1 MKYYELREKIIEGIE
16 EEYGSLDKCSDPG
29 FEAGVKAALH
39 ALSDVM
45 ENDDYVNW
53 DDIRDI
59 LKSHLNDEILCKMFN
74 PEDVL

>member
-1 MKYYELREKIIEGIE
+1 MKFYELRQNIIDEFNDRNVQ
-16 EEYGSLDKCSDPG
+16 LQNQSDEFQNG
-29 FEAGVKAALH
+29 FNAALQ

-53 DDIRDI
+53 DDIRDT
-59 LKSHLNDEILCKMFN
+59 LKSRLNCRMFN

>member
-1 MKYYELREKIIEGIE
+1 MKFYELRQNVIDEFNNRHSQLQKQSCEFQ
-16 EEYGSLDKCSDPG
+16 DG
-29 FEAGVKAALH
+29 FNAALQ

-45 ENDDYVNW
+45 GNDDYVNW
-53 DDIRDI
+53 DDIRDT

>member
-1 MKYYELREKIIEGIE
+1 MKFYELRQNVIDEFNDRNVQLQNQSYEFQ
-16 EEYGSLDKCSDPG
+16 DG
-29 FEAGVKAALH
+29 FNAALQ

-53 DDIRDI
+53 DDIRDT
-59 LKSHLNDEILCKMFN
+59 LKSRLNCRMFN

>member
-29 FEAGVKAALH
+29 FEAGVNAALH

-53 DDIRDI
+53 DDIRDA
-59 LKSHLNDEILCKMFN
+59 LKSHLNDEILCEMFN